1 LQSEATF
8 AKLKQKRMFCFSL
21 FNLAGGELILIL
33 TVIFILL
40 GVKRLPELVEGLGEG
55 FREFIKA
62 TREVSDELGQAWSDE
77 NLPRKSGPPFLMVLT
92 VLLGTVCLVLLAYEF
107 SK

>member
-1 LQSEATF
+1 MICF
-8 AKLKQKRMFCFSL
+8 AL

-40 GVKRLPELVEGLGEG
+40 GLKHLPEFVKGLGEG

-62 TREVSDELGQAWSDE
+62 SREVSDELGQARSDE
-77 NLPRKSGPPFLMVLT
+77 NLPGKSGPPFLIVVT
-92 VLLGTVCLVLLAYEF
+92 VLLGAVCLVLLAYEL